1 MECKLWQFTESSVK
15 MTVLN
20 SFYFITKQ
28 DFLYNYSFLTMY
40 FLPNLKGVSMSHI
53 VELMG
58 KTKVVI
64 KDGKVIEVG
73 EPEVERCPIFAK
85 MRGIEK
91 ITPEEVK
98 KNIEFRINDFGMFT
112 DKRLLELEDFVGFG
126 ASEVMMTGLRRGLLD
141 MTVTACDGAGT
152 VISKNPTLV
161 QGIGGRMSGLIET
174 EPIEGVIKGITERD
188 GIVFDPSTAKIDP
201 VAGVKKA
208 AELGYKKIAVT
219 VAFAKTA
226 KELRK
231 LEAELGLDLIVIGV
245 HVTGLDREEAQV
257 LLDNS
262 DIVTSC
268 ASKHMRDL
276 VKPLAQ
282 VGTVVPLFALTQKGK
297 ELVIERA
304 KDITSPILI
313 NITDLPVVPEHK
325 QPRNLK

>member
-1 MECKLWQFTESSVK
+1 
-15 MTVLN
+15 
-20 SFYFITKQ
+20 
-28 DFLYNYSFLTMY
+28 
-40 FLPNLKGVSMSHI
+40 MSHI

-73 EPEVERCPIFAK
+73 EPEVEWCPIFAK

-98 KNIEFRINDFGMFT
+98 KNMEFRINDFGMFT

-161 QGIGGRMSGLIET
+161 QGMGGRMSGLVET
-174 EPIEGVIKGITERD
+174 EPIEGVIKGITERC
-188 GIVFDPSTAKIDP
+188 GIVLDPSTAKIDP

-219 VAFAKTA
+219 
-226 KELRK
+226 
-231 LEAELGLDLIVIGV
+231 
-245 HVTGLDREEAQV
+245 
-257 LLDNS
+257 
-262 DIVTSC
+262 
-268 ASKHMRDL
+268 
-276 VKPLAQ
+276 
-282 VGTVVPLFALTQKGK
+282 
-297 ELVIERA
+297 
-304 KDITSPILI
+304 
-313 NITDLPVVPEHK
+313 
-325 QPRNLK
+325 

>member
-1 MECKLWQFTESSVK
+1 
-15 MTVLN
+15 
-20 SFYFITKQ
+20 
-28 DFLYNYSFLTMY
+28 
-40 FLPNLKGVSMSHI
+40 MSHI
-53 VELMG
+53 MELLG
-58 KTKVVI
+58 KTRVVV

-73 EPEVERCPIFAK
+73 DPEVEWCPLFAK
-85 MRGIEK
+85 MRGIKK

-98 KNIEFRINDFGMFT
+98 KNMEFRINDFGMFT
-112 DKRLLELEDFVGFG
+112 DKRRLELEDFVGFG

-141 MTVTACDGAGT
+141 TTVTACEGAGT
-152 VISKNPTLV
+152 VISNNPTLV
-161 QGIGGRMSGLIET
+161 QGMGGRMSGLVET
-174 EPIEGVIKGITERD
+174 EPIDSIINGITERG
-188 GIVFDPSTAKIDP
+188 GIVLYPSTAKMDS

-245 HVTGLDREEAQV
+245 HVTGLDKEEAQV
-257 LLDNS
+257 LLENS

-268 ASKHMRDL
+268 ASKHMRGL

-282 VGTVVPLFALTQKGK
+282 VGTAVPLFALTQKGK

-313 NITDLPVVPEHK
+313 NTMALPVLPEHK
-325 QPRNLK
+325 QPRELK

>member
-1 MECKLWQFTESSVK
+1 
-15 MTVLN
+15 
-20 SFYFITKQ
+20 
-28 DFLYNYSFLTMY
+28 
-40 FLPNLKGVSMSHI
+40 MSHI
-53 VELMG
+53 MELLG
-58 KTKVVI
+58 KTRVVV

-73 EPEVERCPIFAK
+73 DPEVEWCPLFAK
-85 MRGIEK
+85 MRGIKK

-98 KNIEFRINDFGMFT
+98 KNMEFRINDFGMFT
-112 DKRLLELEDFVGFG
+112 DKRRLELEDFVGFG

-141 MTVTACDGAGT
+141 TTVTACEGAGT
-152 VISKNPTLV
+152 VISNKPTLV
-161 QGIGGRMSGLIET
+161 QGMGGRMSGLVET
-174 EPIEGVIKGITERD
+174 EPIDSIINGIIERG
-188 GIVFDPSTAKIDP
+188 GIVLYPSTAKMDS

-257 LLDNS
+257 LLENS

-268 ASKHMRDL
+268 ASKHVRDL

-282 VGTVVPLFALTQKGK
+282 VGTAVPLFALTQKGK

-313 NITDLPVVPEHK
+313 NTMALPVLPEHK
-325 QPRNLK
+325 QPRELK

>member
-1 MECKLWQFTESSVK
+1 MPHIMEL
-15 MTVLN
+15 L
-20 SFYFITKQ
+20 
-28 DFLYNYSFLTMY
+28 
-40 FLPNLKGVSMSHI
+40 
-53 VELMG
+53 G
-58 KTKVVI
+58 KTRVVV

-73 EPEVERCPIFAK
+73 EPEVEWCPLFAK
-85 MRGIEK
+85 MRGIKK

-112 DKRLLELEDFVGFG
+112 DKRCLELEDFVGFG
-126 ASEVMMTGLRRGLLD
+126 ASEVMMTGLRRGLID
-141 MTVTACDGAGT
+141 TTVTACEGAGT
-152 VISKNPTLV
+152 VISNSPTLV
-161 QGIGGRMSGLIET
+161 QGMGGRMSGLVET
-174 EPIEGVIKGITERD
+174 EPIDSIINGIIERC
-188 GIVFDPSTAKIDP
+188 GIVLDPSTAKINP

-208 AELGYKKIAVT
+208 AELGYKKIALT

-231 LEAELGLDLIVIGV
+231 LEAELGLDLIIIGV

-257 LLDNS
+257 LLENS

-282 VGTVVPLFALTQKGK
+282 VGTAVPLFALTQKGK

-313 NITDLPVVPEHK
+313 NTMALPVLPEHK
-325 QPRNLK
+325 QPRELK